1 MSAAPASILAAF
13 AARVAVDPDRPCVIW
28 EGETLNYGR
37 LAALATGYT
46 ARYRELGVTRGDRVA
61 LFLPSSPTF
70 LAAYLGAHATGA
82 AAVLVNTQ
90 YREVELRHILG
101 NSEPRVVVTDEA
113 GIALLAP
120 ALATLDPQPFVEIAA
135 PFRHEA
141 GPVAT
146 LDGPLPEPG
155 DLAVLAY
162 TSGTTGRSKGAMLTH
177 GCLGA
182 NSAAVTAAWGWSER
196 DLLLLTL
203 PLFHIH
209 GLGVGV
215 HGTLLSGAALDL
227 RPHFD
232 AADVLDSLATGRH
245 TMFFGVPTM
254 YVRLVA
260 EARARSKT
268 STPQAPIPNPQSPN
282 PQPRLFVSGS
292 AALAPQT
299 FAEFRELFGQ
309 AILERYG
316 MTETGMN
323 LTNPLDG
330 ERRPGTV
337 GGPFPGQEARIVDV
351 RTRAPLPDGETGEI
365 QVHGP
370 HVCAGYWRN
379 PAATAE
385 VFHADG
391 WFSTGDLGWRSA
403 DGYYT
408 ITGRAKELIISGG
421 YNIYPREIEETLLE
435 HPAVQE
441 CAVYGLPDPEYGERV
456 VAAIVPADPAAPP
469 APDELAAFCRDRL
482 AAYKRPR
489 EVRFVTALPR
499 NAMGK
504 VEKHR
509 LQAGGDV

>member
-1 MSAAPASILAAF
+1 MKESHVSAAPASILAAF
-13 AARVAVDPDRPCVIW
+13 AARAAAEPGRACVIW
-28 EGETLNYGR
+28 EGDALSYGR
-37 LAALATGYT
+37 LAALAAGYA
-46 ARYRELGVTRGDRVA
+46 ARYRALGVVRGDRVA

-70 LAAYLGAHATGA
+70 LAAYLGAHAAGA

-101 NSEPRVVVTDEA
+101 DSEPRAVVTDEA
-113 GIALLAP
+113 GAALLAP
-120 ALATLDPQPFVEIAA
+120 ALATLDKRPYVELAA
-135 PFRHEA
+135 PYRHEPGPA
-141 GPVAT
+141 GAV
-146 LDGPLPEPG
+146 DGPLPEPG
-155 DLAVLAY
+155 ELAVLAY
-162 TSGTTGRSKGAMLTH
+162 TSGTTGRSKGAILTH
-177 GCLGA
+177 GCLAA
-182 NSAAVTAAWGWSER
+182 NSAAVARAWGWTER

-227 RPHFD
+227 RPHFE
-232 AADVLDSLATGRH
+232 AAEVLAALATGRH

-260 EARARSKT
+260 QAKT
-268 STPQAPIPNPQSPN
+268 QSPIPHPPSV
-282 PQPRLFVSGS
+282 RLFVSGS

-299 FAEFRELFGQ
+299 FAEFRQLFGQ

-365 QVHGP
+365 QVRGP

-379 PAATAE
+379 PEATAE

-435 HPAVQE
+435 HPGVQE

-456 VAAIVPADPAAPP
+456 VAAVVPADPGSPP
-469 APDELAAFCRDRL
+469 APDELAAFCRERL

-489 EVRFVTALPR
+489 EVRFVAALPR

-509 LQAGGDV
+509 LRAQEGG